1 MPETIRVLI
10 ADDEAEIRAA
20 LADLIAAEDSLEL
33 VGAARDAGEAVELAG
48 ANRPDVALLDVR
60 MPGGGGLRAAR
71 GILRRSPETR
81 VLALS
86 AHQDRATV
94 LQMLGAGAIG
104 YLVKGVAAEEI
115 VVAIERAG
123 RGQTSVSSEVVAGVV
138 RDLAARLQ
146 RERVRAAQVR
156 EKRARIRR
164 AIGGAGLSLVY
175 QPIFD
180 LGRRIVVGHEALA
193 RFALPPDRPPDDWFA
208 EAGEIAL
215 KLDLELVAIRL
226 ALPDLVRIPDDAYL
240 SLNVSHRTA
249 MSAELIEAIDATP
262 VDRLVVEITEHEQVE
277 DYDALIPALDRLRSR
292 GGRIAIDDAG
302 AGFASL
308 QHTLRL
314 SPDII
319 KLDISLTHR
328 IDQQRGQRALAAALI
343 SFAEAMGMQIVA
355 EGIETEA
362 ELDTLL
368 GLGVRYG
375 QGFFLARPA
384 PIP

>member
-20 LADLIAAEDSLEL
+20 LADLIASEDSLEL
-33 VGAARDAGEAVELAG
+33 VGAACDAGEAVELAG

-86 AHQDRATV
+86 AYQDRGTV

-104 YLVKGVAAEEI
+104 YLVKGVGAEEI
-115 VVAIERAG
+115 VGAIERAV
-123 RGQTSVSSEVVAGVV
+123 RGQTSVSSEVMAGVV
-138 RDLAARLQ
+138 RELATRLR
-146 RERVRAAQVR
+146 REKVGASQVR
-156 EKRARIRR
+156 EKTARIRR
-164 AIGGAGLSLVY
+164 AIEGAGLSLY

-180 LGRRIVVGHEALA
+180 LGLRTVVGHEALA

-215 KLDLELVAIRL
+215 KLDLELVAIRM
-226 ALPDLVRIPDDAYL
+226 ALPDLVRIPDHAYL

-249 MSAELIEAIDATP
+249 MSAELIEAIDTTP

-308 QHTLRL
+308 RHTLRL